1 MAGKWRQDNP
11 FEEVEIEVNPFS
23 VGISLLDR
31 HADLIYLQLKQ
42 LCNLKIVMRICS
54 TYPVLCF
61 EFFLSWTLVSLSQI
75 LKD

>member
-42 LCNLKIVMRICS
+42 LCISRSAC
-54 TYPVLCF
+54 
-61 EFFLSWTLVSLSQI
+61 EFAVPIHSYASNSFFVFLFP
-75 LKD
+75 